1 MTYPESAA
9 GGTGERVVREPR
21 VLAGSSGQGLTR
33 GAAGC
38 GERAAPSRFAVRGP
52 CPWGQDPL
60 RCTEVND
67 RVDMR

>member
-1 MTYPESAA
+1 VTCPESAA

-21 VLAGSSGQGLTR
+21 VLAGSSGRGLTR

-38 GERAAPSRFAVRGP
+38 GERAAPSR
-52 CPWGQDPL
+52 GQDPL